1 MNSSGLSLSE
11 TLTFTRGTFPHG
23 SLMEIVIDYP
33 LEGAFKRKHSRVDEL
48 LGNGS
53 GKIRHIGLLTKST

>member
-11 TLTFTRGTFPHG
+11 TFTFTRGTFPHG
-23 SLMEIVIDYP
+23 PLMEIVIDYP

-48 LGNGS
+48 LGS
-53 GKIRHIGLLTKST
+53 DKIRHIGLLTKST